1 MSRSISS
8 TERVRAVAE
17 GRFHLSFG
25 KRQSAARFFRV
36 QREEMAGMRVLSLT
50 GDKVETHDVSEVEAL
65 SKQDDLLVW
74 GTFRSAA
81 TRPCG
86 C

>member
-1 MSRSISS
+1 
-8 TERVRAVAE
+8 
-17 GRFHLSFG
+17 
-25 KRQSAARFFRV
+25 
-36 QREEMAGMRVLSLT
+36 MAGMRVLSLT